1 MEAEDAEPALP
12 LAPSSGTPLASP
24 GPWTFRQKF
33 LDGLVSVLD
42 LDVVS
47 VAPLILSVAVV
58 IDLATQIQPKSALV
72 TPEVPDNVRH
82 RTPPMPIPGI

>member
-1 MEAEDAEPALP
+1 MEAEDAEPVVP

-42 LDVVS
+42 FHVVS
-47 VAPLILSVAVV
+47 VAPLILSVAIV
-58 IDLATQIQPKSALV
+58 IDLATQIEPKSALV
-72 TPEVPDNVRH
+72 APEVPDNVPH
-82 RTPPMPIPGI
+82 RIPPN